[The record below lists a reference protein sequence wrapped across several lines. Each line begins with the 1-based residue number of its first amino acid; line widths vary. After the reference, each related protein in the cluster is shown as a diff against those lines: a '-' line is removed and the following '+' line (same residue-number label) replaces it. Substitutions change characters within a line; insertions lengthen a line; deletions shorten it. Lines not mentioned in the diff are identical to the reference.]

1 MTDLHEPL
9 EPLESYPD
17 ELPPPRQRGDVN
29 LVGLL
34 SVADDLARELS
45 ALKIRAQPHNPK
57 TSLVSPEKARENLE
71 KAIDRLLGRAVY
83 LQRHAHAALLG
94 RCVLGADSKEDC
106 STEGARLQLNVWDD
120 TTRRDIVEDGTTG
133 CVTHTIEAARRAMAD
148 PASRKIL
155 LVFVHGDEGT
165 TVARALGLNPEDT
178 DQLLDHGLTLR
189 PEHRVA

>member
-34 SVADDLARELS
+34 SVADDLARSLS
-45 ALKIRAQPHNPK
+45 ALKIRMQPHNSR
-57 TSLVSPEKARENLE
+57 TSLVSAEKARENTE
-71 KAIDRLLGRAVY
+71 KEVDRLLGKAVY

-106 STEGARLQLNVWDD
+106 STEGANLQLNVWDD
-120 TTRRDIVEDGTTG
+120 KTRRDIIEDGTTG
-133 CVTHTIEAARRAMAD
+133 CVAHIVEAARRIMAD
-148 PASRKIL
+148 PASHKIL
-155 LVFVHGDEGT
+155 LAFVRDDEGT
-165 TVARALGLNPEDT
+165 AVSHALGLGPDDA
-178 DQLLDHGLTLR
+178 DQLLYRGLTLR
-189 PEHRVA
+189 PEHRAI

>member
-34 SVADDLARELS
+34 SLADDLARNLR
-45 ALKIRAQPHNPK
+45 ALKIRVEPRDGENPW
-57 TSLVSPEKARENLE
+57 VSPEQARENTE
-71 KAIDRLLGRAVY
+71 KEVDRLLGTAVY
-83 LQRHAHAALLG
+83 FQRHAHAALLG

-106 STEGARLQLNVWDD
+106 STEGANLQLNIWDD
-120 TTRRDIVEDGTTG
+120 KTRRDIVEDGTTG
-133 CVTHTIEAARRAMAD
+133 CVTHTVEAARRAMAD

-155 LVFVHGDEGT
+155 LAFVRDDEGT
-165 TVARALGLNPEDT
+165 AVAHALGLGPDDT
-178 DQLLDHGLTLR
+178 AQFSDRGLTLR
-189 PEHRVA
+189 PEHRAG